1 MITLH
6 HCVSARSFRPLW
18 LLEELGLP
26 YTLRLLPFP
35 PRVHARHFLADNP
48 LGTVPLFV
56 DGAVRLT
63 ESAAICQYLAARHS
77 PGVLDVPVPDPA
89 YGAYLNWLHMSDATL
104 TFPQTLVLRYT
115 HMEPP
120 DRLSPQVATDYARW
134 FLARLRAVDVA
145 LQAHD
150 FLCAGRFTAADVA
163 VGYALL
169 LAEHLGLAEAVSQKR
184 SLTTGSA
191 CRPGTPSSAR
201 WRPSTRPRWSRGCPR
216 RRRRT
221 SGLVPE
227 PRRDATAF
235 IADHGHSTLG
245 KCSFDLKSSAHTA
258 RNELVPSFCG
268 QVCARLPGQAAT
280 APSGAACDAVPAKQA
295 GSPRGRRRRLSQ

>member
-77 PGVLDVPVPDPA
+77 PGALDVPVADPA

-134 FLARLRAVDVA
+134 FLARLRAVNAA

-150 FLCAGRFTAADVA
+150 FLCAGRFTAADIA

-169 LAEHLGLAEAVSQKR
+169 LAEHLGLAQQFPEAVAHYWQR
-184 SLTTGSA
+184 LQA
-191 CRPGTPSSAR
+191 
-201 WRPSTRPRWSRGCPR
+201 
-216 RRRRT
+216 
-221 SGLVPE
+221 
-227 PRRDATAF
+227 RDAFQGALA
-235 IADHGHSTLG
+235 IQHQAALDQG
-245 KCSFDLKSSAHTA
+245 
-258 RNELVPSFCG
+258 VPTTPAPD
-268 QVCARLPGQAAT
+268 VRLPA
-280 APSGAACDAVPAKQA
+280 
-295 GSPRGRRRRLSQ
+295 